1 MRSRRWISASL
12 KKPKEDTPLWAKQ
25 FSRFGTAALACVAG
39 PSSHTPLLNA
49 GNEVRESRNNRER
62 KPSWLRPRK
71 SLAPPS
77 SASAERAEELK
88 AKGYKAAG
96 FDVDLADYDAVK
108 EWVAK
113 CAELMGG
120 IDVVINNASHPGMAP
135 FGEMTPD
142 IWEYGIKN
150 ELDLIYNVCNCA
162 WPYLQESGKNGGAS
176 IIITSSTVGLQGSNS
191 PQACHAAAKG
201 ACLSLARQLAAEG
214 GPFGIRCNSI
224 TPGLVWTEAM
234 ANIPKEMATGL
245 IAAQTTQ
252 QAVDPIDIAYGYLFL
267 ASDEA
272 RQITAANLPID
283 GGCAGAVTGGM
294 QGEIE

>member
-1 MRSRRWISASL
+1 MAQEVKAPKISGAPEFGKWISPEESVGQRL
-12 KKPKEDTPLWAKQ
+12 KGKKILLTGTTKGVGHVAQELLCAHGAFVCGSGRTP
-25 FSRFGTAALACVAG
+25 GAAAAY
-39 PSSHTPLLNA
+39 A
-49 GNEVRESRNNRER
+49 D
-62 KPSWLRPRK
+62 
-71 SLAPPS
+71 
-77 SASAERAEELK
+77 ELK

-96 FDVDLADYDAVK
+96 FDCDLSDYEAVK
-108 EWVAK
+108 KWVAQ

-135 FGEMTPD
+135 FEAMDVET
-142 IWEYGIKN
+142 WNYGIRN
-150 ELDLIYNVCNCA
+150 ELDLVYNVCNCA
-162 WPYLQESGKNGGAS
+162 WPYLKEGNGAN

-201 ACLSLARQLAAEG
+201 ACLALARQLAAEG
-214 GPFGIRCNSI
+214 GPFGIRCNSV

-234 ANIPKEMATGL
+234 ANIPKEMASGL

-252 QAVDPIDIAYGYLFL
+252 QAIDPIDIAYAYLFL

-272 RQITAANLPID
+272 RQITAANIPVD
-283 GGCAGAVTGGM
+283 GGCSGATTGAM

>member
-1 MRSRRWISASL
+1 MTNIPRLS
-12 KKPKEDTPLWAKQ
+12 
-25 FSRFGTAALACVAG
+25 TAANFGKLTTPEGSLGKRLEGKRILLTGTTKGVGKVAQELLCAQG
-39 PSSHTPLLNA
+39 AFVCGSGRTPGVA
-49 GNEVRESRNNRER
+49 
-62 KPSWLRPRK
+62 
-71 SLAPPS
+71 A
-77 SASAERAEELK
+77 AYAEELQ

-96 FDVDLADYDAVK
+96 FDCDLADYASVK

-135 FGEMTPD
+135 FGEMTPE
-142 IWEYGIKN
+142 IWNYGIRN
-150 ELDLIYNVCNCA
+150 ELDLVYNVCNCA
-162 WPYLQESGKNGGAS
+162 WPYLQKNENGSS

-201 ACLSLARQLAAEG
+201 GCIAMARQLAAEG
-214 GPFGIRCNSI
+214 GPFGIRVNSI
-224 TPGLVWTEAM
+224 TPGLIWTEAM

-252 QAVDPIDIAYGYLFL
+252 QAIHPMDIACAYLFL
-267 ASDEA
+267 ASDES
-272 RQITAANLPID
+272 RFITAVNLPVD

-294 QGEIE
+294 QGEIVGA